1 MKRLTKQQ
9 KEDQQRAA
17 LLRRV
22 TDVYSGAMG
31 AIWTEDEFA
40 TAEILSRVLPALK
53 ELFDPQWQD
62 YMHSPHGLSRFDNA
76 KSATDWLFQEGVR
89 A

>member
-22 TDVYSGAMG
+22 TDVYSGAIG
-31 AIWTEDEFA
+31 QEWSEDEFA
-40 TAEILSRVLPALK
+40 TAEILSRVIPALR
-53 ELFDPQWQD
+53 ELFSKQWKD
-62 YMHSPHGLSRFDNA
+62 YMNSPHSLHHFDNA
-76 KSATDWLFQEGVR
+76 RMAADWLFQEGIR